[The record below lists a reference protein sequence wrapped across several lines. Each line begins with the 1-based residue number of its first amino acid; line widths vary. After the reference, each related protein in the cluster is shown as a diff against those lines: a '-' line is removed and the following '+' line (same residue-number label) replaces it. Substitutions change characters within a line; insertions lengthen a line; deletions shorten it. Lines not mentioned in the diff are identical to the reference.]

1 LSISVI
7 RVISL
12 IRVYNSCNFPFAN
25 IQSKIL
31 IQKSKIAFV
40 PLVYQQNIN
49 AVTRMG
55 VWHIAETEDFFRLVP
70 LQKDITHPHKRLQHL
85 AGRYLLKE
93 LYPDFPL
100 ALIKIAG
107 TRKPFLEDEAY
118 HFSISHCRDYAA
130 VLISKEKR
138 AGVDIELVND
148 KIDRIMPKFLTA
160 EEGFLIPHG
169 AIKKTATLFWSVKEA
184 VYKWQGTGG
193 TDFKEHIRIQ
203 KYTGNLDEG
212 IVYCLFKEAIVLQVH
227 YLFFNGNFLTWVL
240 SDH

>member
-1 LSISVI
+1 M
-7 RVISL
+7 
-12 IRVYNSCNFPFAN
+12 
-25 IQSKIL
+25 
-31 IQKSKIAFV
+31 
-40 PLVYQQNIN
+40 PLVYQQNVN

-55 VWHIAETEDFFRLVP
+55 VWHIAEDEDFFKLVP
-70 LQKDITHPHKRLQHL
+70 LQKDISHPHKRLQHL

-100 ALIKIAG
+100 ALIKIAD

-130 VLISKEKR
+130 VLISKEQR
-138 AGVDIELVND
+138 TGVDIELVNG
-148 KIDRIMPKFLTA
+148 KIDRIMPKFLTD
-160 EEGFLIPHG
+160 EEYTLILNDEIH
-169 AIKKTATLFWSVKEA
+169 KTATLFWSVKEA

-193 TDFKEHIRIQ
+193 TDFKKHIHIQ

-212 IVYCLFKEAIVLQVH
+212 TVYCLFKNEIVLQVH

-240 SDH
+240 SLP